1 MVVRLPENK
10 HLVIDSKVSLQSYEA
25 FIAAQSDEERKTH
38 SRSLLKSIR
47 NHVDGLSQKHYQ
59 TSKGVNSPDFVIM
72 FMPIEATFSVA
83 LAEDGSLFQYAWDK
97 RIMIV
102 TPTTLM
108 ATLWTISSMW
118 RQENQTR
125 FAFQIAEESGKLYD
139 KFVGFLSSFQEI
151 GKSIDK
157 SREAY
162 DKALNQMKTGRG
174 NLIQRAE
181 KIRKMGARSSR
192 KLSETSLADGTE
204 ELE

>member
-1 MVVRLPENK
+1 
-10 HLVIDSKVSLQSYEA
+10 
-25 FIAAQSDEERKTH
+25 
-38 SRSLLKSIR
+38 
-47 NHVDGLSQKHYQ
+47 
-59 TSKGVNSPDFVIM
+59 
-72 FMPIEATFSVA
+72 
-83 LAEDGSLFQYAWDK
+83 
-97 RIMIV
+97 
-102 TPTTLM
+102 
-108 ATLWTISSMW
+108 MW

-192 KLSETSLADGTE
+192 NLSETSLADGTE